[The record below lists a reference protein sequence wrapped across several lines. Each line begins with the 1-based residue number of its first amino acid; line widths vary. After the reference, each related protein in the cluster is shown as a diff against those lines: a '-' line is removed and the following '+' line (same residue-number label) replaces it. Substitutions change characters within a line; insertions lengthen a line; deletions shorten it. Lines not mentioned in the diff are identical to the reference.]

1 MLVVNEKVL
10 WLQVPMKVAVLVAGS
25 DALQAIIRH
34 PLNILLRLGYRV
46 LGEDL
51 VQILLHEFE
60 HEEQVVLLPYD
71 FLQFDY
77 VVVVE
82 LAERLDLAKLHRLV
96 PRRELGLHLLDGD
109 DLASILVLGLGDAAK
124 TTVTD
129 SLDRI
134 ILFHDIKYNNYRL
147 AFLVISRL
155 IN

>member
-1 MLVVNEKVL
+1 
-10 WLQVPMKVAVLVAGS
+10 MKVAVLVAS
-25 DALQAIIRH
+25 SNALHAIIRH
-34 PLNILLRLGYRV
+34 LHDFMLGLGCRILGKDFIEV
-46 LGEDL
+46 P
-51 VQILLHEFE
+51 LHEFK
-60 HEEQVVLLPYD
+60 HEEEAVLLPDY
-71 FLQFDY
+71 FFQFDY

-96 PRRELGLHLLDGD
+96 PRCELSLHLLDCD
-109 DLASILVLGLGDAAK
+109 NLASVLVLGLSDAAK
-124 TTVTD
+124 TTVAD

>member
-1 MLVVNEKVL
+1 
-10 WLQVPMKVAVLVAGS
+10 MKEAVLVASS

-34 PLNILLRLGYRV
+34 PLNLLFRLGYRI
-46 LGEDL
+46 LGENL
-51 VQILLHEFE
+51 IHILLHEFK
-60 HEEQVVLLPYD
+60 HEEEVVLLPND

-82 LAERLDLAKLHRLV
+82 LAERLDLAKLHSLV

-155 IN
+155 LN